1 MLILQFEFD
10 TRILNIEKEP
20 KRGSFSMLTSHVFPT
35 QTKRAINH
43 MLRMMALTIYAPSRN
58 ARISA
63 LVFELFV
70 KASNGI
76 LQYFQI
82 CSEGCPEAAKWSDL
96 TQDVADTEQ
105 SDSLVQERNRGCADQ
120 YEEYED
126 LAYQ

>member
-1 MLILQFEFD
+1 MFFLL
-10 TRILNIEKEP
+10 KP
-20 KRGSFSMLTSHVFPT
+20 
-35 QTKRAINH
+35 KRAINH

-70 KASNGI
+70 MASNGI

-82 CSEGCPEAAKWSDL
+82 CSEGCPEAVKWSDL
-96 TQDVADTEQ
+96 IQDVADTEQ

>member
-1 MLILQFEFD
+1 MLILQFDFD
-10 TRILNIEKEP
+10 TCILNIEKEP
-20 KRGSFSMLTSHVFPT
+20 KRGSFSMLTSHVFLLKPT
-35 QTKRAINH
+35 RAINH
-43 MLRMMALTIYAPSRN
+43 MLRMMALTIYALSRN

-82 CSEGCPEAAKWSDL
+82 CSEGCPEAVKWSDL
-96 TQDVADTEQ
+96 IQDVADTEQ
-105 SDSLVQERNRGCADQ
+105 SDSLVQERNLGCADQ
-120 YEEYED
+120 YGEYED